1 MTNMNPLIEFLKQT
15 LGTTF
20 INPDGASDEFKLLP
34 PLSEQEL
41 ASLCSN
47 IPCPLPPDILELLTF
62 ARGFDGTR
70 LEEVRFADPDSAS
83 EVLGEIFPHA
93 ISLANDGA
101 GNFWIVD
108 LTKDSKSWGPIF
120 FACHDAPVI
129 VYQADNLL
137 QFVQEVVRGG
147 NRPWK
152 SEVDDV
158 SERFTNLIWSDNPG
172 VLSHAHC
179 LLSADQ
185 DLKAFAESIDETWQ
199 FVDLR
204 NPVRG
209 DGFSWGR
216 YGPTT
221 AVKRFGEKRI
231 FAYQKKGLGRR
242 FLEAIR

>member
-1 MTNMNPLIEFLKQT
+1 MNPLIEFLKQT
-15 LGTTF
+15 VGATF
-20 INPDGASDEFKLLP
+20 INRDGVSDEFKLLP
-34 PLSEQEL
+34 RLSEQEL

-47 IPCPLPPDILELLTF
+47 IPCPLPPDIRQLLQF
-62 ARGFDGTR
+62 ARGFDGTW
-70 LEEVRFADPDSAS
+70 LEEVHFADPGGAS

-93 ISLANDGA
+93 ISLAGDGA

-108 LTKDSKSWGPIF
+108 LTKDSNSWGPIF

-158 SERFTNLIWSDNPG
+158 SEHFTNLIWSDNPG
-172 VLSHAHC
+172 VLSHSHC
-179 LLSADQ
+179 IHSADK
-185 DLKAFAESIDETWQ
+185 DLKAFAESMDETWQ
-199 FVDLR
+199 VIDLR
-204 NPVRG
+204 NPVMG

-216 YGPTT
+216 FGPGT
-221 AVKRFGEKRI
+221 AVKRCGDKRI

-242 FLEAIR
+242 FLEALR